1 MSPRSS
7 LWTILLLSV
16 LISFSF
22 SCSGVNNPTS
32 PGLSGQH
39 SVLGECFGVFQI
51 VPSEDLQSAE
61 IVPVRIP
68 QFNVT
73 KWAEIDIL
81 EMVWDE
87 MTRNWTLSVR
97 VSNPTPFTGY
107 GVRAIFTELGGK
119 ELRWP
124 DGFVWLDLTGSG
136 DERYPFF
143 AVEKS
148 TPGREFV
155 GLHACERDITFHFPE
170 GVDRWIPITFFID
183 ANLGEPRPDPMV
195 EDLDMSYY
203 PPPCQHATVTAH
215 IDDHQSDTSEL
226 AVWVD
231 LSEAGGSDVEPL
243 YDDGE
248 HGDGLADDGI
258 FGAEF
263 ECGIFGEHYT
273 LTVYAR
279 DPDGYT
285 AENDIGYSP
294 ILYPPLPPITFETL
308 FQDMFCLL
316 TEERLE
322 IFDDQESWVEFW
334 GEFSPWDMP
343 APEYDF
349 DKFRVIAVCIGER
362 PDDCYSVEIN
372 QIDWSS
378 ENCGWAVYYTETEPG
393 ENCECNDVVTSPFH
407 IIKVNKTTFDIM
419 FVGLKYTDPCTDP
432 QDPCLDLIPVA
443 SGTHGR
449 AISRST
455 SVIMDK
461 EAWESWWTSSVGQGT
476 PPEIDFETDML
487 FAVNMGVQNTS
498 GYFPTV
504 DSACAD
510 DTDTLEITVGWH
522 IPGENCMVL
531 QVITYPYVVVKSKKV
546 MLPYYWTTYED
557 IYDC

>member
-7 LWTILLLSV
+7 LWIVFLLSGMIAV
-16 LISFSF
+16 SL
-22 SCSGVNNPTS
+22 SCSGVNNPTL
-32 PGLSGQH
+32 PALSEQR
-39 SVLGECFGVFQI
+39 SVLGQCFGVFQI
-51 VPSEDLQSAE
+51 IPSEDMQSAE
-61 IVPVRIP
+61 IVPIRVP
-68 QFNVT
+68 QLDVT
-73 KWAEIDIL
+73 QYAEIDIL
-81 EMVWDE
+81 EMQWDE
-87 MTRNWTLSVR
+87 VQRNWTLSVR

-124 DGFVWLDLTGSG
+124 DGFEWLDLSGSG

-155 GLHACERDITFHFPE
+155 GHHACERDITFHFPE
-170 GVDRWIPITFFID
+170 GVDKWIPITFFID

-215 IDDHQSDTSEL
+215 IDDHQTDTGYL
-226 AVWVD
+226 AVWID
-231 LSEAGGSDVEPL
+231 LNLMGSGVEVM

-258 FGAEF
+258 FGADF
-263 ECGIFGEHYT
+263 EGGTFGENYT

-279 DPDGYT
+279 DPQGNT
-285 AENDIGYSP
+285 GENDIGYSP

-308 FQDMFCLL
+308 FQGPFCLI

-322 IFDDQESWVEFW
+322 VFSDQDSWLKFW
-334 GEFSPWDMP
+334 DEFSPWDIP
-343 APEYDF
+343 TPLYDF
-349 DKFRVIAVCIGER
+349 DKYRVIAVCLGEK
-362 PDDCYSVEIN
+362 PNDCYSVEIN
-372 QIDWSS
+372 QVDWSS
-378 ENCGWAVYYTETEPG
+378 ENCGWAVHYTETEPG
-393 ENCECNDVVTSPFH
+393 ENCECDEVLTSPFH
-407 IIKVNKTTFDIM
+407 LIKVNKAAFDIM
-419 FVGLKYTDPCTDP
+419 FAGLTYEDPCTDP

-443 SGTHGR
+443 SGAYGT
-449 AISRST
+449 AIDRST

-461 EAWESWWTSSVGQGT
+461 ETWESWWAKSVGQGT
-476 PPEIDFETDML
+476 APEIDFETEML

-498 GYFPTV
+498 GYFATV

-510 DTDTLEITVGWH
+510 DTDMLNITVGYH

-531 QVITYPYVVVKSKKV
+531 QVITYPYVVVSAKKTT
-546 MLPYYWTTYED
+546 LPYFWTTYED
-557 IYDC
+557 VYDC